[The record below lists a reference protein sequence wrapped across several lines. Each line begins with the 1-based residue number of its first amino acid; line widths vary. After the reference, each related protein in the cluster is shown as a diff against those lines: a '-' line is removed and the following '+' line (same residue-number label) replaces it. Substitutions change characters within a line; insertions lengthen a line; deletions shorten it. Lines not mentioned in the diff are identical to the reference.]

1 MKKQIKKIAI
11 MLIINIIII
20 SGFIALVYGLMMDY
34 KSILIFLGGSVL
46 LRFGYEMSKSIN
58 LKL

>member
-1 MKKQIKKIAI
+1 MKKQIKKIVI

-20 SGFIALVYGLMMDY
+20 SGFLTLVYGLMMDY